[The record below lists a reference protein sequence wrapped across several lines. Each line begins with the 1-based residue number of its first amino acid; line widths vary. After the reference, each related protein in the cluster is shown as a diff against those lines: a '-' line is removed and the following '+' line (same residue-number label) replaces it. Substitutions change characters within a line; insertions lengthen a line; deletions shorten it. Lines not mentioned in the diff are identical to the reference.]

1 MVAIDGAA
9 DHLSNL
15 NMSLALN
22 GWLDRA
28 RLYHAVASADREVY
42 FNGWNAEAAAAAEQ
56 GQGYARDHDRS
67 QAKSFSSQ
75 APLALDDVV
84 GDGEEVAYLKVD
96 VESHEPSVFRSAR
109 RLVEARAVKYVL
121 FEWTYYMGGKYHFAN
136 YVEHVLTPLFAS
148 GYRCFLAA
156 HAPANRLEV
165 TSDTLAAA
173 VQRLHAHCS
182 GLAVPAGQRWCMDNV
197 VCARAATSRRRWTRR
212 SSARR
217 RRPSWPRARPRPLAP
232 QAGDAAGGHHSNR
245 GGRQAVAG
253 CRWTQVPAGVARLRC

>member
-1 MVAIDGAA
+1 MLAA
-9 DHLSNL
+9 PAGGRVSTLNLYAVHL
-15 NMSLALN
+15 
-22 GWLDRA
+22 
-28 RLYHAVASADREVY
+28 
-42 FNGWNAEAAAAAEQ
+42 
-56 GQGYARDHDRS
+56 
-67 QAKSFSSQ
+67 
-75 APLALDDVV
+75 
-84 GDGEEVAYLKVD
+84 EVAYLKVD

-165 TSDTLAAA
+165 TADTLAAA

-197 VCARAATSRRRWTRR
+197 VCARGDQPPPLDAPLISAAPP
-212 SSARR
+212 AV
-217 RRPSWPRARPRPLAP
+217 LA
-232 QAGDAAGGHHSNR
+232 
-245 GGRQAVAG
+245 
-253 CRWTQVPAGVARLRC
+253 